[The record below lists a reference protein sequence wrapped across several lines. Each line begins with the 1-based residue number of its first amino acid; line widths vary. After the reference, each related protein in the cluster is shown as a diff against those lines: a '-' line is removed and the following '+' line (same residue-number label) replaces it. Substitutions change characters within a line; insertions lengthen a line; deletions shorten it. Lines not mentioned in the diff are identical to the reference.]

1 MDTNDS
7 KKLVALKSL
16 IIPKLPNDFH
26 KSLFFMEIE
35 YQKNPSKTL
44 RHQLINLYIQGIDY
58 YNIQDKKDLSL
69 YFQTKLLSIM
79 KGGVDYFEKLIE
91 QKFEENKNE
100 INNYLE
106 KESQKCMEQVK
117 KFNDNMDKVVNVHLK
132 EQENQFLT
140 NLRKKRKLIRY
151 KRINSV
157 DLGPKPNPINLKWK
171 SKKIEDLQIVKRVS
185 ENFSLKE
192 KEKNT
197 NASSIFLKI
206 DNALNNLDKINAL
219 LIIEYTKKLKQHM
232 KKEIQKMDET
242 IKKYNEYILKKNK
255 FNLLYD
261 SIKDKNDKEAKNL
274 QEQINSVNK
283 EWDEFNKKTSK
294 SDDKYK
300 EIIKFDDN
308 NLDYLI
314 DNLNKNIEEIKDIKL
329 DIK

>member
-1 MDTNDS
+1 MDTNES
-7 KKLVALKSL
+7 IKLVALKSL

-26 KSLFFMEIE
+26 KSLFFKEIE
-35 YQKNPSKTL
+35 YQKNPSKKL

-69 YFQTKLLSIM
+69 YFQTKLLTLM

-100 INNYLE
+100 INNYIE
-106 KESQKCMEQVK
+106 KESHKCIEQVK
-117 KFNDNMDKVVNVHLK
+117 KFNDNMDKVVNAHLK
-132 EQENQFLT
+132 EQENQFIT
-140 NLRKKRKLIRY
+140 NLRKKRKLVKY

-157 DLGPKPNPINLKWK
+157 DLELKPIIINLRWK
-171 SKKIEDLQIVKRVS
+171 SKKIEDLQIVKRIS

-197 NASSIFLKI
+197 NSIFLKI
-206 DNALNNLDKINAL
+206 DNALNNLDRINAL

-242 IKKYNEYILKKNK
+242 IKKYNEYNLRKNK
-255 FNLLYD
+255 FNLMYD
-261 SIKDKNDKEAKNL
+261 SIKDTNEKEAKNL

-300 EIIKFDDN
+300 EIIKFDKN
-308 NLDYLI
+308 NLDDLI
-314 DNLNKNIEEIKDIKL
+314 DNLNKNIKEIKEIKL

>member
-1 MDTNDS
+1 MDTNES
-7 KKLVALKSL
+7 IKLVALKSL

-26 KSLFFMEIE
+26 KSLFFKEIE
-35 YQKNPSKTL
+35 YQKNPSKKL

-69 YFQTKLLSIM
+69 YFQTKLLTLM

-100 INNYLE
+100 INNYIE
-106 KESQKCMEQVK
+106 KESQKCIEQVK
-117 KFNDNMDKVVNVHLK
+117 KFNDNMDKVVNAHLK
-132 EQENQFLT
+132 EQENQFIT
-140 NLRKKRKLIRY
+140 NLRKKRKLVKY

-157 DLGPKPNPINLKWK
+157 DLELKPNPINLRWK
-171 SKKIEDLQIVKRVS
+171 SKKIEDLQIVKRIS

-197 NASSIFLKI
+197 NSIFLKI
-206 DNALNNLDKINAL
+206 DNALNNLDRINAL

-242 IKKYNEYILKKNK
+242 IKKYNEYNLRKNK
-255 FNLLYD
+255 FNLMYD
-261 SIKDKNDKEAKNL
+261 SIKDTNEKEAKNL

-300 EIIKFDDN
+300 EIIKFDNN
-308 NLDYLI
+308 NLDDLI
-314 DNLNKNIEEIKDIKL
+314 DNLNKNIKEIKEIKL

>member
-1 MDTNDS
+1 MENNNS
-7 KKLVALKSL
+7 QKLLVLKSL

-26 KSLFFMEIE
+26 KSLFFKEIE
-35 YQKNPSKTL
+35 YQKNPSKKL

-69 YFQTKLLSIM
+69 YFQTKLLTLM

-100 INNYLE
+100 INNYIE
-106 KESQKCMEQVK
+106 KESQKCIEQVK
-117 KFNDNMDKVVNVHLK
+117 KFNDNMDKVVNAHLK
-132 EQENQFLT
+132 EQENQFIT
-140 NLRKKRKLIRY
+140 NLRKKRKLVKY

-157 DLGPKPNPINLKWK
+157 DLELKPNPINLRWK
-171 SKKIEDLQIVKRVS
+171 SKKIEDLQIVKRIS

-192 KEKNT
+192 REKNT
-197 NASSIFLKI
+197 NSIFLKI
-206 DNALNNLDKINAL
+206 DNALNNLDRINAL

-242 IKKYNEYILKKNK
+242 IKKYNEYNLRKNK
-255 FNLLYD
+255 FNLMYD
-261 SIKDKNDKEAKNL
+261 SIKDTNEKEAKNL

-300 EIIKFDDN
+300 EIIKFDNN
-308 NLDYLI
+308 NLDDLI
-314 DNLNKNIEEIKDIKL
+314 DNLNKNIKEIKEIKL

>member
-1 MDTNDS
+1 MDTNES

-16 IIPKLPNDFH
+16 IIPKLPNDYH
-26 KSLFFMEIE
+26 KSLFFKEIE
-35 YQKNPSKTL
+35 YQKNPSKKL

-69 YFQTKLLSIM
+69 YFQTKLLTLM

-100 INNYLE
+100 INNYIE
-106 KESQKCMEQVK
+106 KESQKCIEQVK
-117 KFNDNMDKVVNVHLK
+117 KFNDNMDKVVNAHLK
-132 EQENQFLT
+132 EQENQFIT
-140 NLRKKRKLIRY
+140 NLRKKRKLVKY

-157 DLGPKPNPINLKWK
+157 DLELKPNQINLRWK
-171 SKKIEDLQIVKRVS
+171 SKKIEDLQIVKRIS

-197 NASSIFLKI
+197 NSIFLKI
-206 DNALNNLDKINAL
+206 DNALNNLDRINAL

-242 IKKYNEYILKKNK
+242 IKKYNEYNLRKNK
-255 FNLLYD
+255 FNLMYD
-261 SIKDKNDKEAKNL
+261 SIKDTNEKEAKNL

-300 EIIKFDDN
+300 EIIKFDNN
-308 NLDYLI
+308 NLDDLI
-314 DNLNKNIEEIKDIKL
+314 DNLNKNIKEIKEIKL

>member
-1 MDTNDS
+1 MDTNES
-7 KKLVALKSL
+7 IKLVALKSL

-26 KSLFFMEIE
+26 KSLFFKEIE
-35 YQKNPSKTL
+35 YQKNPSKKL

-69 YFQTKLLSIM
+69 YFQTKLLTLM

-100 INNYLE
+100 INNYIE
-106 KESQKCMEQVK
+106 KESQKCIEQVK
-117 KFNDNMDKVVNVHLK
+117 KFNDNMDKVVNAHLK
-132 EQENQFLT
+132 EQENQFIT
-140 NLRKKRKLIRY
+140 NLRKKRKLVKY

-157 DLGPKPNPINLKWK
+157 DLELKPNPINLRWK
-171 SKKIEDLQIVKRVS
+171 SKKIEDLQIVKRIS

-197 NASSIFLKI
+197 NSIFLKI
-206 DNALNNLDKINAL
+206 DNALNNLDRINAL

-242 IKKYNEYILKKNK
+242 IKKYNEYNLRKNK
-255 FNLLYD
+255 FNLMYD
-261 SIKDKNDKEAKNL
+261 SIKDTNEKEAKNL
-274 QEQINSVNK
+274 QEQINLVNK

-300 EIIKFDDN
+300 EIIKFDNN
-308 NLDYLI
+308 NLDDLI
-314 DNLNKNIEEIKDIKL
+314 DNLNKNIKEIKEIKL